1 LKPQSNTRT
10 ELTSSSRA
18 LTTEE
23 KHMEHECLNS
33 DTETKQDQSAEIQK
47 PHSTNKT
54 THMDRRAKTIK
65 RQ

>member
-18 LTTEE
+18 LTTED

-33 DTETKQDQSAEIQK
+33 DTEPKPNKTKVLRSKNHTPQTKQLIWTGGRKQ
-47 PHSTNKT
+47 
-54 THMDRRAKTIK
+54 
-65 RQ
+65 